1 LGDQYD
7 LTHQEQWSIPNEM
20 ENSWTVIPCPNPC
33 SQGEYLDGW
42 YPSLMS
48 LGAKPGHL
56 TTEGYVFYM
65 NGCISDN
72 GRTFST
78 RTFTINAR

>member
-1 LGDQYD
+1 M
-7 LTHQEQWSIPNEM
+7 EQ
-20 ENSWTVIPCPNPC
+20 SWTRNPSPANNPC

-48 LGAKPGHL
+48 LDAKPGHL
-56 TTEGYVFYM
+56 TTQGYVFYM
-65 NGCISDN
+65 DGCISDK

-78 RTFTINAR
+78 RTFAINVR